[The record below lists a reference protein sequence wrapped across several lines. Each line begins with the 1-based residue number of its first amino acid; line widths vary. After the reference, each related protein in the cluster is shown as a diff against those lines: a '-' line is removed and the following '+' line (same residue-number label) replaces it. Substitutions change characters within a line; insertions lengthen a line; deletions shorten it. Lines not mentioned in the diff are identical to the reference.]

1 MKYQFLKLDQRELE
15 LNQQKKE
22 HKRTNKKFM
31 SQISQERNANTEL
44 SERLREQEA
53 ERVKIS
59 SIGI

>member
-1 MKYQFLKLDQRELE
+1 
-15 LNQQKKE
+15 
-22 HKRTNKKFM
+22 M